1 MWGGV
6 YSQNHDDD
14 KDSLET
20 CCRMIGQQ
28 LSKLEYYRHEIEHE
42 TSGVCVCVCG
52 YSY

>member
-1 MWGGV
+1 MWEGV

-28 LSKLEYYRHEIEHE
+28 LNKLDRHEIEHE
-42 TSGVCVCVCG
+42 TSGVCVCVWV
-52 YSY
+52 